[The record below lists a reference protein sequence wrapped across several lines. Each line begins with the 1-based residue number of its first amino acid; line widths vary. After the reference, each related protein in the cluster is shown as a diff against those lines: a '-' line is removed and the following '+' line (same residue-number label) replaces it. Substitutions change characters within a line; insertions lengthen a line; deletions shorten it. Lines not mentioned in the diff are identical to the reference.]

1 MLATIVESVTT
12 ILTFAGI
19 FYFIAVLWSGRS
31 FMRTSS
37 PKPTT
42 GLNGA
47 PLEFAPAVSILKP
60 VRGLDPGMHEAFA
73 SHCRQVYA
81 GDYEILFGVSSLDDP
96 ADAPV
101 IDAIE
106 RLMSEFPE
114 RSIRLVECPE
124 KLGPNGKMGNVVQLA
139 REARYD
145 YLIVND
151 SDIRVG
157 PRYLQKVMA
166 EFQRQGTGRRDQG
179 TERQGSEQQGTGHRD
194 QGTERQGSE
203 QQGTGHRDQGT
214 ERQGSGVTSLRD
226 KPVGLVT
233 VPYRGR
239 AHGTLGSKLEG
250 LGIATDFFPG
260 VLVALKMDGEIRFG
274 LGSTLAVSRTALDAI
289 GGFAPLVDSL
299 ADDYELGHRIAQAGF
314 AVALSR
320 EVVDT
325 SVPAYDFSGYLAHQ
339 LRWARGIRD
348 SRKAGYL
355 GLIFTFGLPWA
366 MLNAVAS
373 GFSLESLALLSLT
386 YLARVTVALA
396 VGVGIL
402 GDRQVLRDLWLLP
415 VRDLA
420 ALGVWAW
427 SFAGNTV
434 TWRGQT
440 FTLENGVLKGGGQG
454 SGSRD

>member
-179 TERQGSEQQGTGHRD
+179 TERP
-194 QGTERQGSE
+194 
-203 QQGTGHRDQGT
+203 
-214 ERQGSGVTSLRD
+214 GSGVTSLRD